1 MLTKEEKSVIIE
13 GYHTH
18 NSDTGSPEV
27 QIAILT
33 KRIRDLTEHLK
44 VHKHDYHSKKGLLTM
59 VGRRRKMLRY
69 IREKDFN
76 RYKSLIERLELRH

>member
-18 NSDTGSPEV
+18 SSDTGSPEV

>member
-1 MLTKEEKSVIIE
+1 MLTKEEKGIVIE

-18 NSDTGSPEV
+18 SSDTGSPEV

-44 VHKHDYHSKKGLLTM
+44 IHKHDHHSKRGLLTM

-76 RYKSLIERLELRH
+76 RYKSLIERLGLRH